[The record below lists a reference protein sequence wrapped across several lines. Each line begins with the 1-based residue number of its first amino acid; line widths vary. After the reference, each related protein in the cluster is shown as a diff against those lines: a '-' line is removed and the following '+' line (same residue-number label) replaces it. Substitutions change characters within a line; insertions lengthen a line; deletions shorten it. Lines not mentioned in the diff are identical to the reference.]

1 MTDLPRVRNDA
12 STEETRRLEMA
23 EKMDA
28 ISMLEE
34 DHKKVK
40 GLFRD
45 YEKAGD
51 NAHSEKRELYATI
64 RQELEVHSALETEIF
79 YPAVEGEQGEDVA
92 EAVEE
97 HQVIERLLTELGSV
111 EPSDAQF
118 DAKMSVLMEN
128 VEHHAEEEEE
138 KKMFP
143 KAKKDLGMERLREVG
158 EQMQQRKTALQS
170 GREQRRS
177 AA

>member
-1 MTDLPRVRNDA
+1 VPDKLDA
-12 STEETRRLEMA
+12 V
-23 EKMDA
+23 
-28 ISMLEE
+28 SMLEE

-51 NAHSEKRELYATI
+51 NAHSKKRELYNTI
-64 RQELEVHSALETEIF
+64 RQELEVHSALELEIF
-79 YPAVEGEQGEDVA
+79 YPAVEGEQSEEVA
-92 EAVEE
+92 EATEE
-97 HQVIERLLTELGSV
+97 HKVIERLLEELGSV
-111 EPSDAQF
+111 EPSDEQF

-143 KAKKDLGMERLREVG
+143 KAKKDLGMDGLRTVG
-158 EQMQQRKTALQS
+158 ERMERRKKELQS
-170 GREQRRS
+170 ARR